1 MSIVYFFDKHLLDNI
16 EFALKKLRIEKS
28 IERNDMA
35 SIDLINEKSGKKSLL

>member
-1 MSIVYFFDKHLLDNI
+1 MSIVYFFDKHFLDI
-16 EFALKKLRIEKS
+16 EFVLKKLRIEKS